1 MLFSLLSID
10 PIDKRHLYEAPL
22 LQQFEKVNLMPIL
35 FFLNPSKLFIHVTTA
50 HFAFSN
56 EARNYK
62 SENITG
68 IRLR

>member
-1 MLFSLLSID
+1 MQ
-10 PIDKRHLYEAPL
+10 APL